1 MEFNEVIEKLLTKKM
16 WAGDRIF
23 LKALDERED
32 FFSLKLRYQGEELV
46 EANFGK

>member
-1 MEFNEVIEKLLTKKM
+1 MWPPQAELPKKKM

-32 FFSLKLRYQGEELV
+32 VFALKLRSRGEALV